1 MYVWAVLKQ
10 KIRAGGIKNKRY
22 DERFQKFKQNQLF
35 RTNQKLFYGR
45 QMKTKK
51 KSWNRATWTQWSY
64 TTFWGRIW
72 WEEVSH
78 HEKASWLADIEQ
90 EISTTETQKVIIITV
105 GDIINGVKNM
115 ANCKAAGAGLVQDC
129 LFKKLTPTHI
139 RWQEYQQ
146 DCVCQGN
153 IPEWIVT
160 GRTVLIQNDPAK
172 GNHASNYRPE
182 ACLPM
187 MWKLLTGIMGEQ
199 LY

>member
-1 MYVWAVLKQ
+1 MFELCWNRKLGQVELRTKDMT
-10 KIRAGGIKNKRY
+10 RG
-22 DERFQKFKQNQLF
+22 FKSLN
-35 RTNQKLFYGR
+35 RTNYFEPIRSCFMDAKWKL
-45 QMKTKK
+45 KK

-90 EISTTETQKVIIITV
+90 EISTTETQEVIIITV

-129 LFKKLTPTHI
+129 WFKKLTPIHI